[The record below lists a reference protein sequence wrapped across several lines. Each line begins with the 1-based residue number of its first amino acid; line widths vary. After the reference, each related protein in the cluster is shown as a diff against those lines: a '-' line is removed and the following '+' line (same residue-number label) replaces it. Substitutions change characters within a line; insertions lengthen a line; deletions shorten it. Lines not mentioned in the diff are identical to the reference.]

1 MGKIS
6 GWRADDESCKSDLD
20 KIRDQIRKK
29 SQDEYGRPDIPG
41 YVQRAAESYA
51 LRKRVSNTKA
61 LDILV
66 EEAGTL
72 EELASQL
79 SKILRKTTKKNNKSA
94 RLKADWA
101 QNQNPL
107 PASFNLRLMLQN
119 APNMSQSSWVEHQ
132 DLEKRHEKMR
142 SNLTLNPFAS
152 LSDAAR

>member
-41 YVQRAAESYA
+41 YVQRAAESCA
-51 LRKRVSNTKA
+51 LRKRVSNKKA

-66 EEAGTL
+66 KEAGTL

-94 RLKADWA
+94 RLKADLA
-101 QNQNPL
+101 QEPKSSPSQFQL
-107 PASFNLRLMLQN
+107 TVDASKRSKYVSIVLGG
-119 APNMSQSSWVEHQ
+119 APG
-132 DLEKRHEKMR
+132 LGKK
-142 SNLTLNPFAS
+142 A
-152 LSDAAR
+152 